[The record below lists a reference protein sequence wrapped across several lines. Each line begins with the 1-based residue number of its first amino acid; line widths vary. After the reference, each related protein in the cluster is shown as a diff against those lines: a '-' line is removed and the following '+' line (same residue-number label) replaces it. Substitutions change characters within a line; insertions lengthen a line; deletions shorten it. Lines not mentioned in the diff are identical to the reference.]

1 MDRPLNT
8 FEKFPSIEITAS
20 GVEPCYRI
28 RYTECVKDRGA
39 IRFERKEKKVQKQFL
54 ERLVS
59 QLIEE
64 ASLHAG

>member
-8 FEKFPSIEITAS
+8 FEKFPSIEIAAS

-28 RYTECVKDRGA
+28 RYIECVKERGA
-39 IRFERKEKKVQKQFL
+39 IRFERREKKVQKQFL
-54 ERLVS
+54 EMLIS

-64 ASLHAG
+64 VNFNGG

>member
-1 MDRPLNT
+1 MDRPIET
-8 FEKFPSIEITAS
+8 FDRFPSVDITTS

-28 RYTECVKDRGA
+28 RYVECVKERGA
-39 IRFERKEKKVQKQFL
+39 IRFERREKKVQKQFL